1 MDVPPFVV
9 AEEPMMRVKVDL
21 MSNEFFGIGEVASI
35 SGKAPSAIR
44 YYESIGL
51 LPEPVRV
58 SGRRRYPAD
67 VMQALAVIDTAQRA
81 GLALDDIRLLLRA
94 STDDA
99 NAVEQ
104 LREVAERRLPV
115 LREAI
120 ARAEVVQEWLEQAA
134 NCCCPTLETC
144 PLFEQPPRLPESR
157 FSLA

>member
-1 MDVPPFVV
+1 
-9 AEEPMMRVKVDL
+9 MRTSPIVQVKVDL
-21 MSNEFFGIGEVASI
+21 MSSEFFFIGEVASL

-58 SGRRRYPAD
+58 SGRRRYPGE
-67 VMQALAVIDTAQRA
+67 VVRALAVIDTAQRA
-81 GLALDDIRLLLRA
+81 GLTLDEIRLLLRA
-94 STDDA
+94 SPTDA

-104 LREVAERRLPV
+104 LRAVAERRLPA

-120 ARAEVVQEWLEQAA
+120 ERAELVRDWLEQAA
-134 NCCCPTLETC
+134 DCCCPTLETC
-144 PLFEQPPRLPESR
+144 PLFEQPSPLPAGQ

>member
-1 MDVPPFVV
+1 
-9 AEEPMMRVKVDL
+9 
-21 MSNEFFGIGEVASI
+21 MSSESFAIGEVARI

-51 LPEPVRV
+51 LPEPMRV

-67 VMQALAVIDTAQRA
+67 VVRSLAVIDTAQRA
-81 GLALDDIRLLLRA
+81 GLMLDDIRLLLRA

-99 NAVEQ
+99 VAVEQ

-120 ARAEVVQEWLEQAA
+120 ARAELVREWLEQAA
-134 NCCCPTLETC
+134 DCCCPTLETC
-144 PLFEQPPRLPESR
+144 PLFEQPSPLPAR
-157 FSLA
+157 GVSLA